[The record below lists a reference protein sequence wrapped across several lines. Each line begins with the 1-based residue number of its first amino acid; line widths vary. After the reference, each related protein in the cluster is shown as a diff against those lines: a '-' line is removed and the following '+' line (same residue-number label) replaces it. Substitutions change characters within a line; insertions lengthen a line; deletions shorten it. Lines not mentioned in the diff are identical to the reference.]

1 MKKLLLL
8 VGSFR
13 FAKSP
18 KGSPTR
24 VRPLAGSLRTR
35 CLILGALLVCG
46 CGSKNGFA
54 AFVVNQDAQ
63 SAGSKPGKSYN
74 AEPCFLMVEK
84 SSFFSVASG
93 LVAQPSH
100 LHLKVMFPKDK
111 PVLEKLIGQT
121 VEGSSG
127 EVQLDAKEYELE
139 KITVTVQT
147 LQDGIARGNFNA
159 RIKGQTPPWE
169 VVGSFDAKVK
179 F

>member
-1 MKKLLLL
+1 MKKLLL
-8 VGSFR
+8 
-13 FAKSP
+13 
-18 KGSPTR
+18 
-24 VRPLAGSLRTR
+24 
-35 CLILGALLVCG
+35 LGALLVCG

-74 AEPCFLMVEK
+74 AEPCFLTVEK
-84 SSFFSVASG
+84 STTFAVSSG
-93 LVAQPSH
+93 LRGQPSH
-100 LHLKVMFPKDK
+100 LHLLVSFPGDK
-111 PVLEKLIGQT
+111 ASLDKIIGQT
-121 VEGSSG
+121 IDGKSG

-147 LQDGIARGNFNA
+147 LQDEVARGNFNA

-179 F
+179 L